1 MKINGFSGIKSNYLK
16 NGSKVHTDTKTQDKS
31 KIAGQ
36 AGDKV
41 EISKFAIEAR
51 NIALDNNKF
60 SLRIDNLK
68 TAVEN
73 GKYKINADKIAQLL
87 LDK

>member
-1 MKINGFSGIKSNYLK
+1 MKINGLSQIKANYLK
-16 NGSKVHTDTKTQDKS
+16 NGSKVHTDAKTQDKS

-41 EISKFAIEAR
+41 EISKSAIETR
-51 NIALDNNKF
+51 NIALYNNKF
-60 SLRIDNLK
+60 NLRIDNLK

-87 LDK
+87 LER